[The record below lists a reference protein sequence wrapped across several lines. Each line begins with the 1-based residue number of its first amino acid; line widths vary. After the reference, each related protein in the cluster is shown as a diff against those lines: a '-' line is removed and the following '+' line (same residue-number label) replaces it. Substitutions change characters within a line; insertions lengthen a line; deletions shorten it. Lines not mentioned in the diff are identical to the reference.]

1 MPRSLQMGSVRK
13 TSKQVEWGTNLFALS
28 IFRSVLIVFPVF
40 LDPPHILDKVDFGN
54 GTATLADF
62 DSESTMD
69 QEQRTPET
77 TPRYVRIVQQA
88 PSTTLILG
96 IRFRAWFTASHDHS
110 DPNNVKTTYNSQFHP
125 SRDVLCTPRT
135 EA

>member
-1 MPRSLQMGSVRK
+1 MGSVRK
-13 TSKQVEWGTNLFALS
+13 TSKQVEWGRFIATLS
-28 IFRSVLIVFPVF
+28 MHERLLTVCPISVF

-77 TPRYVRIVQQA
+77 TPR
-88 PSTTLILG
+88 
-96 IRFRAWFTASHDHS
+96 
-110 DPNNVKTTYNSQFHP
+110 
-125 SRDVLCTPRT
+125 
-135 EA
+135 

>member
-1 MPRSLQMGSVRK
+1 MGYVQHIIEFARPTE
-13 TSKQVEWGTNLFALS
+13 TSFV
-28 IFRSVLIVFPVF
+28 VVF

-77 TPRYVRIVQQA
+77 TPRYVPA
-88 PSTTLILG
+88 T
-96 IRFRAWFTASHDHS
+96 
-110 DPNNVKTTYNSQFHP
+110 
-125 SRDVLCTPRT
+125 
-135 EA
+135 